1 MDLNIIWFVLVGV
14 LLTGYAILD
23 GFDLGVGALHLFA
36 KGDKERR
43 ILLNSIGPVWDG
55 NEVWLVTGGGALFAA
70 FPHVYAS
77 VFSAFYDA
85 FMLLLLVLIFRAI
98 SIEFRSKY
106 PSPKWRKN
114 WDIAF
119 SVSSY
124 LIALL
129 AGVALGNIVVGVPLD
144 KNHELHTSVL
154 DLITPYTVLV
164 GITTVALFMMHGAIY
179 LLMKTEGEIQARI
192 CVWVQNSMIFF
203 IMCYVSLSMITLLYV
218 PHMAE
223 KLRQQPLFFLVALIN
238 MFAVANIPREITKN
252 RPTNAFISSSVN
264 ILCLMGL
271 FAIGLFPNI
280 VPATDPA
287 NSLTIYNAASSTK
300 TLNIMLIFALLG
312 VPVVLAYT
320 ISIYWIYRGK
330 VKLDEMS
337 Y

>member
-1 MDLNIIWFVLVGV
+1 MDLNTVWFILVGV

-36 KGDKERR
+36 KGDRERR

-106 PSPKWRKN
+106 PSPKWRRN

-119 SVSSY
+119 CVSSY

-144 KNHELHTSVL
+144 KNYELHTNVL

-164 GITTVALFMMHGAIY
+164 GITTVSLFMMHGAIY

-192 CVWVQNSMIFF
+192 RLWVNNTMIFY

-223 KLRQQPLFFLVALIN
+223 KLRQQPLFFIVALIN

-252 RPTNAFISSSVN
+252 RPTNAFISSSIN
-264 ILCLMGL
+264 IICLMGL
-271 FAIGLFPNI
+271 FAIGLFPNL
-280 VPATDPA
+280 VPAVDPA
-287 NSLTIYNAASSTK
+287 NSLNIYNAASSPK
-300 TLNIMLIFALLG
+300 TLKIMLIFALLG